1 MPSSRDRILRSEKP
15 ADRKIARAPDDPA
28 TSDPASADPKPTG
41 GKRKASETT
50 KNDTGSGSK
59 KPPRKS
65 RPQIYGPRQEYILEN
80 STLRLPE
87 DRLIGQHLPEKGR
100 RRGCWLCRLKWKRA
114 NRASLCA
121 GGEELKNPDVRTVN
135 RCETCDKNLCYD
147 SQRNCWAEF
156 HRA

>member
-1 MPSSRDRILRSEKP
+1 MPSSSDQTLRSKKP
-15 ADRKIARAPDDPA
+15 ADRKIIRTPDDTAAAGLPSA
-28 TSDPASADPKPTG
+28 GPASTG
-41 GKRKASETT
+41 SKRKASEATT
-50 KNDTGSGSK
+50 KDSGSGSK
-59 KPPRKS
+59 KQARKS
-65 RPQIYGPRQEYILEN
+65 HPQSHGPRQEYILEN

-87 DRLIGQHLPEKGR
+87 DRLVGQHLPEKGR